1 MPKYEHELAATRRM
15 LEQTRI
21 DFEETV
27 KVAELLY
34 ETNRRVGA
42 VTDYLLKKHEMSQDD
57 ESPKSFEAMFSW
69 VQKQAESEAQP
80 DPEGEN
86 KDGSGNDEARP
97 AD

>member
-1 MPKYEHELAATRRM
+1 MSKYEQELAATRRT
-15 LEQTRI
+15 LKQTRI

-42 VTDYLLKKHEMSQDD
+42 VTDYLLKKHEMDQDD
-57 ESPKSFEAMFSW
+57 ENPRSFEEMFSW

-80 DPEGEN
+80 NPEGQKNE
-86 KDGSGNDEARP
+86 GSGNSEAKP
-97 AD
+97 TD